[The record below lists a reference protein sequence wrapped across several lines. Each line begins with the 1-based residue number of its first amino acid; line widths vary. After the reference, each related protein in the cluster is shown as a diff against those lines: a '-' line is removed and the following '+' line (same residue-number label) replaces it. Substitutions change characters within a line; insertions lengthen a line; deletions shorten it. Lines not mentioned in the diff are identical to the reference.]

1 MRKHRLPLLQE
12 SAVRQRVH
20 KTLASVQA
28 RLGLPLAPADV
39 HQLRRALK
47 QLRSWCR
54 LLESTGQPDIR
65 QLRLTLGGLA
75 AHYGS
80 ARDAQVR
87 LETLEELE
95 AHSGQRFP
103 QTRAHL
109 QHEVPALAAPP
120 EASTCTHSL
129 DALEEL
135 KSLLAGCFP
144 AHAALQRG
152 LHRSRKKA
160 GDMCERVWRSPDTDG
175 LHELRKKVKIL
186 ANQYALCVDRRGYAG
201 RDCQRLDQLGRLLG
215 RCHDLAV
222 LRTALSAMAGTA
234 AWRGELDRLEALI
247 SAEEQSLWPQ
257 SRSLSE
263 ECFPGKVH

>member
-12 SAVRQRVH
+12 SAVCRRVR

-54 LLESTGQPDIR
+54 LLESTGQPGIR
-65 QLRLTLGGLA
+65 QLKPTLGGLA

-95 AHSGQRFP
+95 AHSGLRFP
-103 QTRAHL
+103 QTRARL
-109 QHEVPALAAPP
+109 QHEVPALAAAP
-120 EASTCTHSL
+120 EASTCRRSL
-129 DALEEL
+129 DALEAL
-135 KSLLAGCFP
+135 NALLAGGFP
-144 AHAALQRG
+144 AQAALQRG

-160 GDMCERVWRSPDTDG
+160 GDMCQRVWRSPDTDG

-201 RDCQRLDQLGRLLG
+201 RDCQRLDRLGRMLG

-222 LRTALSAMAGTA
+222 LRTALSTMAGTA

-247 SAEEQSLWPQ
+247 TAEEQTLRPE

-263 ECFPGKVH
+263 ECFPGKVR